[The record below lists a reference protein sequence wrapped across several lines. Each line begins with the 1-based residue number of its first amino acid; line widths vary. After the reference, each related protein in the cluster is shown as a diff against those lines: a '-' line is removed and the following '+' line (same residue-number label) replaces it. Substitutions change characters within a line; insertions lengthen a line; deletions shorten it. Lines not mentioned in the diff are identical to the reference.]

1 MEMPLWPKP
10 RILLYHILIRSII
23 DFDAVLAKAP
33 PCLSW
38 IFDYF
43 IPPFLSLNFGR
54 IRRCFVNQFCFLDS
68 ASLFSHLH
76 SMPPHGRRRPS
87 HLAIVLS
94 LLFLSISTAS
104 AASAVVGIDLGTEY
118 IKAALVKPGIPLE
131 IILTKDSKRKETA
144 AVAFKPLRNKVS
156 TAESDAFP
164 ERIYGGDAVALSA
177 RFPSDVYPNIK
188 PLLGLKFGDD
198 LISEYGAT
206 FPGLEIVEWAETGTV
221 GFKSDSFVNEEEPWL
236 VEELLAMELK
246 NIKGNAEAMAGKG
259 SVIQDAVITVPSFYT
274 AAERRAIILAA
285 DLADLRVLSLISDGL
300 SVGLNYATSRTFPT
314 VNEGGKPEI
323 HLVYDMGAGS
333 TTATVLK
340 FQGRTVKDVG
350 RYNKTVQEVQVLGT
364 GWDETLGGDALN
376 RVILEDMINQ
386 ITSTGHMKKLEVL
399 PKHIRA
405 HGRTMAK
412 LWKEAER
419 MRQVLSANTEISTSL
434 ESLYD
439 EDFNFKYKLSR
450 ADFEQ
455 LASAYLERVQ
465 KPIIEA
471 LEIAKISLA
480 DLESVILHG
489 GAVRTP
495 FVQKQLEAVIK
506 NPDKIR
512 TNVNADEAAVF
523 GAAFKAAAISP
534 SFRVKEIRASDS
546 AVYPVSASW
555 SIDGK
560 EKQQKLFVPT
570 SQVGAEKQ
578 VSLKAT
584 ADFSFTLSQQPS
596 SSSSNFQI
604 SIIKTDNLTDSVK
617 QLTNKFGCLP
627 NDVSTKFA
635 IRLSPV
641 DGLPEVTSG
650 SVSCEVT
657 ETETKKGGV
666 VDGMKD
672 FLGFGSKKGDQ
683 EPLKE
688 DGHAESSA
696 STSESETSTASLPV
710 ESNTADSV
718 MDEDVKEEK
727 PKELK
732 KTETIAVGFSIEPVG
747 SQEVKPGSQKRMKAR
762 LSAFDKSDRSRV
774 LREETLNNL
783 EGYTYKI
790 RDTLEDEGFVAASTE
805 KQRDA
810 IEGKSNDASMWL
822 YGDGA
827 DASRESLKARLDE
840 LRELVAP
847 VQKRKDEASR
857 RPSEI
862 QKLKDALAQANTMVT
877 VVKQQREA
885 QALAE
890 SKVAS
895 DSDASESQT
904 TATPSTSTDD
914 FAELDDETS
923 TSSSST
929 VSAAPSLPTSIY
941 SEDDVNAILEK
952 EDSVKKWLDEKLAEQ
967 EKLSPTDDPVLHTSD
982 LSAKSKELNDVVM
995 SLLTKQM
1002 KTPPKPKKSKSKSK
1016 STRTSSTK
1024 ATDTVTDTNT
1034 ASVSAD
1040 AAKETTEPVGGLED
1054 EMEGLHQVTQEEIEE
1069 AIADQKSKA
1078 EKKKT
1083 PKKEKAKPSGKGKG
1097 KGRSKSKDKGTVEEH
1112 GEL

>member
-1 MEMPLWPKP
+1 
-10 RILLYHILIRSII
+10 
-23 DFDAVLAKAP
+23 
-33 PCLSW
+33 
-38 IFDYF
+38 
-43 IPPFLSLNFGR
+43 
-54 IRRCFVNQFCFLDS
+54 
-68 ASLFSHLH
+68 
-76 SMPPHGRRRPS
+76 MPPHGRRRPT

-94 LLFLSISTAS
+94 LLFLFVSTAS
-104 AASAVVGIDLGTEY
+104 AASAVLGIDLGTEY

-131 IILTKDSKRKETA
+131 IVLTKDSKRKETA

-188 PLLGLKFGDD
+188 PLLGLKTGDD

-259 SVIQDAVITVPSFYT
+259 SAIQDAVITVPSFYT

-285 DLADLRVLSLISDGL
+285 DLAGLRVLSLISDGL

-350 RYNKTVQEVQVLGT
+350 KYNKTVQEVQVLGT
-364 GWDETLGGDALN
+364 SWDETLGGDALN

-419 MRQVLSANTEISTSL
+419 VRQVLSANTEISTSL

-455 LASAYLERVQ
+455 LAAAYLERVQ
-465 KPIIEA
+465 KPITEA
-471 LEIAKISLA
+471 LEIAKLSLA

-495 FVQKQLEAVIK
+495 FVQKQLEAFIK

-596 SSSSNFQI
+596 SSSSDFQI
-604 SIIKTDNLTDSVK
+604 SVTKTDNLTDSVK
-617 QLTNKFGCLP
+617 QLTNKFGCLLS
-627 NDVSTKFA
+627 NVSTKFA

-650 SVSCEVT
+650 SISCEVT

-696 STSESETSTASLPV
+696 PMSESETSAASSPL
-710 ESNTADSV
+710 ESNTAGSV
-718 MDEDVKEEK
+718 VDEEIKGEK
-727 PKELK
+727 PRELKK
-732 KTETIAVGFSIEPVG
+732 KTETIAVGFSTEPVG

-762 LSAFDKSDRSRV
+762 LTAFDNSDRSRV

-810 IEGKSNDASMWL
+810 IEEKSNDASMWL

-840 LRELVAP
+840 LRELVTP
-847 VQKRKDEASR
+847 VQKRKDEASK

-885 QALAE
+885 QVLAE
-890 SKVAS
+890 SKAAS
-895 DSDASESQT
+895 DSDAAKSLT
-904 TATPSTSTDD
+904 TTTPSTSTDD
-914 FAELDDETS
+914 FADLDDETA
-923 TSSSST
+923 TASSST
-929 VSAAPSLPTSIY
+929 VSAAPSLPASIY

-967 EKLSPTDDPVLHTSD
+967 EKLSPTDDPVLLTSD

-1024 ATDTVTDTNT
+1024 ATDTETTT
-1034 ASVSAD
+1034 AESAD
-1040 AAKETTEPVGGLED
+1040 AVKETTEPVGGLED
-1054 EMEGLHQVTQEEIEE
+1054 EMEGLHQVTQEEIDE
-1069 AIADQKSKA
+1069 AMADQKPKA
-1078 EKKKT
+1078 EKKKKKT
-1083 PKKEKAKPSGKGKG
+1083 KKEKAKASGKGKG
-1097 KGRSKSKDKGTVEEH
+1097 KGKTKSNDKGTVEEH